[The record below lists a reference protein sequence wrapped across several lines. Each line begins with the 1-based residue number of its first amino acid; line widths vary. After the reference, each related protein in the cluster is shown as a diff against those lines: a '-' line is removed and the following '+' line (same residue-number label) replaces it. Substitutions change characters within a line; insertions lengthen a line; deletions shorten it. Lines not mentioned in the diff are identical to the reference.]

1 MRLFTLH
8 AFAATFAV
16 LAASPAEATMFKCT
30 SRDGTVLYQARP
42 CGAGEREVPV
52 ASVNGQEGAPSEGG
66 ASRSASPR
74 DAQERAVAERDLAQ
88 RRARCGTSRESID
101 RLSKLL
107 GSPNEVQRHQA
118 ANEIKTLE
126 RRMKDDAC
134 ASI

>member
-8 AFAATFAV
+8 AFAATLAV

-52 ASVNGQEGAPSEGG
+52 ASVNGQDGAPSDA

-74 DAQERAVAERDLAQ
+74 EAQERAVAERDLAQ

-118 ANEIKTLE
+118 ANEIKAQE
-126 RRMKDDAC
+126 KRMKDDAC